1 MSLFLYL
8 ISVLWIAAGV
18 CYILY
23 TEKTRAQVV
32 RCMGANELIL
42 AGFTALMGLIL
53 FFSAGAAEHSWLIR
67 IIGLLVIGKGAV
79 IFFNPAGLRDKIYD
93 WYLNRTSEQT
103 DRFYGIIFVVLG
115 TALLS
120 WIQ

>member
-8 ISVLWIAAGV
+8 ISLLWITAGV

-23 TEKTRAQVV
+23 TEKTRTQIVKF
-32 RCMGANELIL
+32 MGANE
-42 AGFTALMGLIL
+42 MGLGGVTVLIGLLL
-53 FFSAGAAEHSWLIR
+53 FFAAGASENRWLIR
-67 IIGLLVIGKGAV
+67 ILGLLVIGKGAV
-79 IFFNPAGLRDKIYD
+79 IFLNPAGLRDKMFG
-93 WYLNRTSEQT
+93 WYLNHTSEQT
-103 DRFYGIIFVVLG
+103 DRLYGIIMVVLG